1 MIKRCRQIAV
11 LSLYDTVIWS
21 LSWFFLVNGESY
33 NCKRKFYS
41 TCHEPI
47 SRTDLLLCYNH
58 LRLLF
63 DCFTELRKKSP
74 NNSKR
79 HPPPPSVVVRRGARC
94 VANSSPRL
102 NAQVLQTLGR
112 TEYAGEFRTWHSDIY
127 AIGQVE
133 AWVLSSRRV
142 FEAIFVLFGMKSV
155 ASRSMV
161 YCTLLRW
168 FVVTCEFCLLWKFSW
183 LRFSYSS
190 SVLICRTLEKA
201 NENRLNGLKWNW
213 TGINQPDH
221 LMLQ

>member
-1 MIKRCRQIAV
+1 MGSRITVSENFIQLAMNQFQEQIYCCV
-11 LSLYDTVIWS
+11 TTTFGCSSIVS
-21 LSWFFLVNGESY
+21 PNFE
-33 NCKRKFYS
+33 
-41 TCHEPI
+41 
-47 SRTDLLLCYNH
+47 
-58 LRLLF
+58 
-63 DCFTELRKKSP
+63 KKSP

-79 HPPPPSVVVRRGARC
+79 HPPPPSAVVRRGARC

-155 ASRSMV
+155 ASRSTV
-161 YCTLLRW
+161 YCTLLSW

-201 NENRLNGLKWNW
+201 NENRLNGLK
-213 TGINQPDH
+213 
-221 LMLQ
+221 